1 MWHKR
6 HRSVDAEAP
15 PGKRLRDNVVD
26 LYAIGSIPG
35 ERAQSLLE
43 DAGAFAAEMG
53 RPEMQDLR
61 AHQGSGS
68 SKNVDR
74 DLRVRLLKRSRLEE
88 GVSGRSP

>member
-6 HRSVDAEAP
+6 HRSVDNEAP
-15 PGKRLRDNVVD
+15 AGKRLRDNLVD
-26 LYAIGSIPG
+26 LYASGDIPG

-43 DAGAFAAEMG
+43 DAGAFASEMG

-61 AHQGSGS
+61 AHEGAGS

-74 DLRVRLLKRSRLEE
+74 DLRVRLLKRSRFE
-88 GVSGRSP
+88 GSLVIE